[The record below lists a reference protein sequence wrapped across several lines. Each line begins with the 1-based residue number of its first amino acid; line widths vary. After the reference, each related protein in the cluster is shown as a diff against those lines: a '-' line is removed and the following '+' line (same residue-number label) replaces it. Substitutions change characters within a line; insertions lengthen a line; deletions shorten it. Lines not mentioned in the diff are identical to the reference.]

1 MKEIKELKFEELTLE
16 QKFGLVLTLNPCGYM
31 HAYPDWD
38 WANEENDF
46 LFDLIK
52 KRALGAVW
60 ITPTHPHAD
69 ELMKK
74 VKETADYPILI
85 ITDAESGIGDY
96 KIGKHNAIGRADSV
110 DLAYTFGKVTAVT
123 ARKMGYNVV
132 CNPLLDMGNTGSE
145 RWLGYDKEK
154 VTALAKAE
162 ARGMHD
168 GGVLTV
174 GKHYPSGNNVYSVD
188 SHMAESISDNTK
200 EELLQY
206 SLYPYMELNN
216 EGLLDGIMTAHKR
229 FINIDDTRP
238 ASLSRPVINIF
249 REQGF
254 NGFAMT
260 DALCMMG
267 IQAKYGDQHPSG
279 LCIEA
284 GNDLALPFSFHGRQ
298 YYNDVKECYEK
309 GILTE
314 EHLNEA
320 VKRILDAQHKIFE
333 MHPKFEEVTDE
344 DVAKF
349 NSINKNATVAITD
362 ENVPVSLPKDGKHFF
377 ALMVDNDVK
386 VGSNGKV
393 DVDTFTESWKDPL
406 RMINKL
412 KELFPNSTIEA
423 FYQFPAQ
430 HQMSEILSHSLGYEN
445 VIFITFAEALAYTGK
460 AHLTRRVE
468 TLINA
473 MQITNRISTLIHFG
487 VTIVLENLDHI
498 PRIIFGGT
506 SEVGVNYAFEALAG
520 EFEPT
525 GKLTYDVKLK

>member
-1 MKEIKELKFEELTLE
+1 MKELKFEELTLE
-16 QKFGLVLTLNPCGYM
+16 QKFGLVITLNPCGYM
-31 HAYPDWD
+31 HEYPDWD

-60 ITPTHPHAD
+60 ITPTIPKAQ

-74 VKETADYPILI
+74 VKDLADYPILI
-85 ITDAESGIGDY
+85 ITDAESGLGDY
-96 KIGKHNAIGRADSV
+96 KIGKHNAVARTDST
-110 DLAYTFGKVTAVT
+110 DLAYTFGKVTGIT

-145 RWLGYDKEK
+145 RWLGYNKEK
-154 VTALAKAE
+154 VTALAMAE
-162 ARGMHD
+162 AKGLHD
-168 GGVLTV
+168 AGILTV
-174 GKHYPSGNNVYSVD
+174 GKHYPSGNNVYGVD

-200 EELLQY
+200 EELLEY
-206 SLYPYMELNN
+206 SLYPYMVLNN
-216 EGLLDGIMTAHKR
+216 AGLLDGIMTAHKR
-229 FINIDDTRP
+229 FINIDETRP
-238 ASLSRPVINIF
+238 ASLSRPVNSIF

-254 NGFAMT
+254 NGFSMT

-267 IQAKYGDQHPSG
+267 IQAKYGDQNPSG

-284 GNDLALPFSFHGRQ
+284 GNDLALPFGYHSRQ

-309 GILTE
+309 GVLTE

-320 VKRILDAQHKIFE
+320 VKRILEAQHKVFE
-333 MHPKFEEVTDE
+333 MEPKFTELSQADI
-344 DVAKF
+344 DRF
-349 NSINKNATVAITD
+349 NSINKKSTVAITD
-362 ENVPVSLPKDGKHFF
+362 ENVPVALPKDGKHFF
-377 ALMVDNDVK
+377 ALMVDNGVK
-386 VGSNGKV
+386 INNGSV
-393 DVDTFTESWKDPL
+393 DVDTFSNNWKDPAK
-406 RMINKL
+406 MTNKL
-412 KELFPNSTIEA
+412 KELFPNSTVEA

-430 HQMSEILSHSLGYEN
+430 EQMSEILSHSLGYEN
-445 VIFITFAEALAYTGK
+445 TVFITFAEALAYTGS

-487 VTIVLENLDHI
+487 VPTVLDNLAHI

-506 SEVGVNYAFEALAG
+506 SEDAVKYAFEALAG

-525 GKLTYDVKLK
+525 GKLTYDVKLN